1 MIFGEKSPMGVLIF
15 EKISIGNDN
24 FDCLN
29 RQGMLAIPLF
39 VG

>member
-1 MIFGEKSPMGVLIF
+1 MIFGEKSPMGVLIH
-15 EKISIGNDN
+15 EKISIWNDN

-29 RQGMLAIPLF
+29 RQGMLAIYLL